1 MPLPSSKLAIAIPT
15 YNRADILEENLLIM
29 LPELKRYAI
38 PVFISD
44 DSSDL
49 KTQALVERI
58 RQEYADIHYH
68 HNQPGLGHDTNFFAT
83 LGMADHDY
91 VWYMGDSVYCEPG
104 CLQEILKSMKMG
116 ADFIFINSYVK
127 DENSRLI
134 GDAHVFLL
142 ERAWYLTLTGATIY
156 GRRPRSLLI
165 DESRKACWRNFVQ
178 LGLILEY
185 CSQQPASLYWHGM
198 PSLGFNKKKRSYWMK
213 SALDVFVGDWTTL
226 IKSFPAF
233 FSTAEMQTVIRS
245 HAVHTGIFGLKKLM
259 FFRANDGLSV
269 PIIQKHE
276 KDYAVASPT
285 GVPITYA
292 VARIPVPLL
301 RGLFKVFY
309 FLRKLGRL

>member
-1 MPLPSSKLAIAIPT
+1 MPLSSSKLAIAIPT
-15 YNRADILEENLLIM
+15 YNRAGILEENLRIM
-29 LPELKRYAI
+29 LPELNRHAI
-38 PVFISD
+38 PVYISD

-49 KTQALVERI
+49 QTQALVERL
-58 RQEYADIHYH
+58 RQDYADIHYQR
-68 HNQPGLGHDTNFFAT
+68 NQPGLGHDKNFFAT
-83 LGMADHDY
+83 LGMVDHDY

-104 CLQEILKSMKMG
+104 CLQEILKAMKTG

-127 DENSRLI
+127 DDNSRLI
-134 GDAHVFLL
+134 GDTHVFLR
-142 ERAWYLTLTGATIY
+142 ERAWYLTLTGATVY

-165 DESRKACWRNFVQ
+165 DDSRKVLWRNFVQ

-185 CSQQPASLYWHGM
+185 CSQHPACVYWHGT

-226 IKSFPAF
+226 IKSFSVL
-233 FSTAEMQTVIRS
+233 FSEAEMKTVIRS
-245 HAVHTGIFGLKKLM
+245 HAVHTGIFGLKSLM
-259 FFRANDGLSV
+259 FFRANEGLSV
-269 PIIQKHE
+269 PIIKKHE

-285 GVPITYA
+285 GVPMAYA

-309 FLRKLGRL
+309 FLRKLGRS